1 MPAGLGLVFQITYN
15 VPFTQTDPSSC
26 FKNGT
31 GTLINGAGP
40 NTIGGLECDINT
52 VGSINGIDGTNLI
65 LMTNASTFFT
75 PIEPVSEPMSLAL
88 LGIGLVV
95 MRTGKRRMLRN
106 EE

>member
-1 MPAGLGLVFQITYN
+1 M
-15 VPFTQTDPSSC
+15 
-26 FKNGT
+26 

-40 NTIGGLECDINT
+40 NTIGGLECDIDT

-88 LGIGLVV
+88 LGIGLAA
-95 MRTGKRRMLRN
+95 MRTGRRRMLRN